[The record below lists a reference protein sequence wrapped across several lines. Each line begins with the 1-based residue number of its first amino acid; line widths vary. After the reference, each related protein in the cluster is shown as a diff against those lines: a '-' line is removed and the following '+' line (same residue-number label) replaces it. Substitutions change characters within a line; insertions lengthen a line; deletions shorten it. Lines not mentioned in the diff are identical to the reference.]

1 MVQTADGTNRICSC
15 ARLRVFDP
23 CNPPPA
29 EEAWNEFGSCG
40 PECQGVG
47 ESRSILVLPVPPVDD
62 DNNPA
67 ACSNGQCWDLKA
79 CWAPVTPAEL
89 GIEVPEAVRSASLFL
104 PSVHLFCVDALDV
117 RWRCCTV
124 ACGSDCVETYA
135 STEQGR
141 VSTADLSR
149 GDPAATDAV
158 PLPLSRLTQRRCT
171 QEPVVDSTEDGGR

>member
-47 ESRSILVLPVPPVDD
+47 ESRSILVLSVPPVDD

-67 ACSNGQCWDLKA
+67 GCSNGQCWDLKA

-89 GIEVPEAVRSASLFL
+89 GIEVPEAVRSASFL
-104 PSVHLFCVDALDV
+104 VPRVCICSASMPLTSAGGVAPWPAAL
-117 RWRCCTV
+117 TV
-124 ACGSDCVETYA
+124 LK
-135 STEQGR
+135 R
-141 VSTADLSR
+141 MRRLSR
-149 GDPAATDAV
+149 EG
-158 PLPLSRLTQRRCT
+158 
-171 QEPVVDSTEDGGR
+171 

>member
-1 MVQTADGTNRICSC
+1 MCRSPKFTRVPSDLGRARIDVAGVGSKVVQTADGTNRICSC

-67 ACSNGQCWDLKA
+67 GCSNGQCWDLKA

-89 GIEVPEAVRSASLFL
+89 GIEVPEAVRSASFL
-104 PSVHLFCVDALDV
+104 VPRVCICSASMPLTCAGGVAPWPAAL
-117 RWRCCTV
+117 TV
-124 ACGSDCVETYA
+124 LK
-135 STEQGR
+135 R
-141 VSTADLSR
+141 MRRLSR
-149 GDPAATDAV
+149 EG
-158 PLPLSRLTQRRCT
+158 
-171 QEPVVDSTEDGGR
+171 